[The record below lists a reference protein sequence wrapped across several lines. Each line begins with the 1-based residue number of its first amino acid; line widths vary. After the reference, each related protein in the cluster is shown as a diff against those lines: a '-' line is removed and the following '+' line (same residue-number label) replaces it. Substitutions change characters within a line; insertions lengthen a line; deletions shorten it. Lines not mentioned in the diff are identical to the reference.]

1 MASSA
6 TYNQIQDSILHKKFA
21 PVYLLTGEEPFYID
35 KLTQCFEDNIEES
48 IKDFNYDVLYGK
60 DTNAD
65 AIISICRQYPFMAER
80 RFVIL
85 KEAQLLDKREWGK
98 DTQDPETRGGKK
110 LQKLLAYF
118 ANPAQQT
125 VLIICNKSKTFD
137 IACKNQIIKHG
148 GMFYESK
155 PIADYK
161 LVDWIVSYLKEKKYT
176 FDSQVPTILAEYL
189 GNDLQKIANE
199 VGKMMINLK
208 GVEHITEN
216 AVTEFIGISKQYNVF
231 ELENALVRRNV
242 SKANAIVS
250 NMIANPKDNPLPM
263 LLPIL
268 FGYFSKILIASQSTD
283 KTSAGIAKALGTT
296 EYIAKSYMPGIQNY
310 SMPQLFAI
318 LSFFEEYDLKSKGVD
333 VSPNY
338 TSGDLLREL
347 VYKIL
352 YV

>member
-6 TYNQIQDSILHKKFA
+6 TYNQVRDSILHKQYA
-21 PVYLLTGEEPFYID
+21 PVYLLTGEESFYID
-35 KLTQCFEDNIEES
+35 KLTQCFEENIDES
-48 IKDFNYDVLYGK
+48 IKDFNCDVLYGK
-60 DTNAD
+60 DTNAE
-65 AIISICRQYPFMAER
+65 AIVSICRQYPFMTDK

-85 KEAQLLDKREWGK
+85 KEAQLLDKREWGNK
-98 DTQDPETRGGKK
+98 DAETKGGKK
-110 LQKLLAYF
+110 LQKLLGYF
-118 ANPAQQT
+118 ANPSQQT
-125 VLIICNKSKTFD
+125 VLIICNKAKTFD
-137 IACKNQIIKHG
+137 IACKNQIVKNG

-155 PIADYK
+155 PISDYK
-161 LVDWIVSYLKEKKYT
+161 LVDWIVSYLKENKYT
-176 FDSQVPTILAEYL
+176 FEPQVPTILAEYL

-208 GVEHITEN
+208 GVEHITED
-216 AVTEFIGISKQYNVF
+216 AVTKFIGISKQYNVF

-242 SKANAIVS
+242 SKANTIVA
-250 NMIANPKDNPLPM
+250 NMIKNPKDNPLQM

-268 FGYFSKILIASQSTD
+268 FGYFSKILIASQSPD

-296 EYIAKSYMPGIQNY
+296 EYIARSYMPGIQNY
-310 SMPQLFAI
+310 SMPQLFTI

-338 TSGDLLREL
+338 TSGDLLQEL